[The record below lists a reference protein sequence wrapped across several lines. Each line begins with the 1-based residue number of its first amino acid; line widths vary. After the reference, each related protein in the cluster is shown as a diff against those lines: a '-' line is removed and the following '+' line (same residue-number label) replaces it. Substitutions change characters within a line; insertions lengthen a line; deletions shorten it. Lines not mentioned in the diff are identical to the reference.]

1 MPSYRNNYLEDFHD
15 KGIVIR
21 HGGLKLSTAGVLN
34 IITKSYL
41 FDVKVCVND
50 IKIILYL
57 CISVYNRKFLLLFY
71 YLPIYHKSTRRK

>member
-15 KGIVIR
+15 KGMVIR

-41 FDVKVCVND
+41 FDVKVC
-50 IKIILYL
+50 
-57 CISVYNRKFLLLFY
+57 
-71 YLPIYHKSTRRK
+71 